1 MLVMIPN
8 GNVCRWSS
16 LALAVL
22 LFMIPQSGH
31 AAFNPNFIISDRD
44 FTNVYGMVGD
54 AIQRF
59 LNEQTGV
66 LNTLIVEDVDG
77 ATKSAAE
84 IVKRVSNQFL
94 INPQAIL
101 VMLQKEQSLVTDPSP
116 SQNQLDWATGYGV
129 CDGCSTGDGAIARF
143 RGFAKQVDSMAQ
155 QFRLGYL
162 ADLERTGK
170 TQTGIGPGKTVLID
184 AISVTPE
191 NQATSALYT
200 YTPHLEGNQ
209 NFWRIWN
216 EWFLREPLPSGTIV
230 KDATDSTL
238 WLIARGQRR
247 FIPSDAVLTSYFSS
261 VPVVLMESS
270 ALLSYPEGTPL
281 AFPNYSLVHVES
293 GDVYLIVDQEIRRFQ
308 SLDDLPRF
316 GYAPDEVMDGT
327 LEALKEYRVGKT
339 ITYQSVSP
347 QGFIG
352 EEPTTGERFYIEEH
366 TRHAILSDAL
376 LRARFPGWRVRPV
389 TQDELSALVE
399 GDPVRFQDGTLVKV
413 STSPTVYMISDSTRR
428 PIIDERTFL
437 GLGFTWDAIMETSP
451 SSIELHPPGDL
462 ITY

>member
-1 MLVMIPN
+1 MF
-8 GNVCRWSS
+8 
-16 LALAVL
+16 AAL
-22 LFMIPQSGH
+22 LFMMPQNGR
-31 AAFNPNFIISDRD
+31 AAFNPNFIVSDRD
-44 FTNVYGMVGD
+44 FTNIYGMIGD
-54 AIQRF
+54 AVQRF

-66 LNTLIVEDVDG
+66 LDTLVVEDVDG
-77 ATKSAAE
+77 AKKSAAE
-84 IVKRVSNQFL
+84 IIKRVSSQFL
-94 INPQAIL
+94 LNPQSIL
-101 VMLQKEQSLVTDPSP
+101 VMLQKEQSLISDPSP

-129 CDGCSTGDGAIARF
+129 CDGCSTDDGTVARF
-143 RGFAKQVDSMAQ
+143 RGFAKQIDSMAQ

-184 AISVTPE
+184 AVPVTPE

-216 EWFLREPLPSGTIV
+216 EWFEQKRLPSGTIV
-230 KDATDSTL
+230 KDAADGTL
-238 WLIARGQRR
+238 WLVARGQRR
-247 FIPSDAVLTSYFSS
+247 LIPSDAVLTSYFSS
-261 VPVVLMESS
+261 VPVVSIEST

-281 AFPNYSLVHVES
+281 AFPNYSLVRVEN

-316 GYAPDEVMDGT
+316 GYAPDEVMEGSLSMLQD
-327 LEALKEYRVGKT
+327 YRVGKT
-339 ITYQSVSP
+339 ITYTSAFP
-347 QGFIG
+347 QGFVG
-352 EEPTTGERFYIEEH
+352 EEPVTGARYYVNEGV
-366 TRHAILSDAL
+366 RHVILSDAL
-376 LRARFPGWRVRPV
+376 LRARFPGWRVRRM
-389 TQDELSALVE
+389 TQEELSVMTE

-413 STSPTVYMISDSTRR
+413 PTSPTVYMISDTKRR

-437 GLGFTWDAIMETSP
+437 GLGFTWDAIIETSP
-451 SSIELHPPGDL
+451 DSIELHPPGDL